1 MHRAFLSEEVCGRP
15 ALMWPA
21 QEHLRKGEDR
31 SLLLP
36 PSPSVQWLLERA
48 CDRPCSSQSMREMP
62 QVMRGQAAVGS
73 PSCCKA
79 PDVHLNSRAPST
91 QGQEGTA

>member
-1 MHRAFLSEEVCGRP
+1 
-15 ALMWPA
+15 MWPA
-21 QEHLRKGEDR
+21 QEHPRKGEDR

-48 CDRPCSSQSMREMP
+48 CDKPCSSQSARETP

-73 PSCCKA
+73 PSCCRA
-79 PDVHLNSRAPST
+79 PDVHLNSHAPLT
-91 QGQEGTA
+91 QGQEGMA